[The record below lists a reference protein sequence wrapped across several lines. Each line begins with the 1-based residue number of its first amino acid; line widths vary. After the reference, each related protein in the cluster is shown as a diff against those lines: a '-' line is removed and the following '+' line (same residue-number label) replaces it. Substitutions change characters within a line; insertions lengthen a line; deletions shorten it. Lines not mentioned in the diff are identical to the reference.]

1 MDNFFHGFLVGATLF
16 IGPNQGPYYIA
27 KKIVGQCSTPGT
39 PLQTNAMKFQAQL
52 ELISMSGLTKFN
64 AYSSGFITASG

>member
-1 MDNFFHGFLVGATLF
+1 MGSWVSNSYF
-16 IGPNQGPYYIA
+16 GPNQPFYYIV
-27 KKIVGQCSTPGT
+27 KKIFGQCSTPGT

-52 ELISMSGLTKFN
+52 ELISMSGLTKFH